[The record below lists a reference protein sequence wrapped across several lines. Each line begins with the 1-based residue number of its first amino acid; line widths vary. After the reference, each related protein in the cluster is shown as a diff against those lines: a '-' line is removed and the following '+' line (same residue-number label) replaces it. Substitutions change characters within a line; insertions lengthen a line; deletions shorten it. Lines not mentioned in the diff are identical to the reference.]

1 MSDQIKAPNA
11 TLDWYAPRI
20 ALRQRVAEVAIETF
34 ERAGFRQIVTPVFEE
49 TRLFARTSGESS
61 DVVQKEMYSFT
72 DRSEREL
79 TLRPE
84 GTAPVVRAYLE
95 HGLSREPQPV
105 KLWYFT
111 PMYRYSRGQRGRYR
125 EHWQFGVEVLGSDAP
140 AVDAE
145 IIALQAAW
153 YAALG
158 LEGVVLKLNSIGDST
173 CRPAYRKHLIAWMRA
188 REKEL
193 SAESIARIDLNPMRV
208 FDSKDPGDQR
218 AVRGGDS
225 LLPVD
230 PAPRIADHL
239 CDGCRE
245 HFGAVHAL
253 LDARGVPY
261 ELDPGLV
268 RGLDYYER
276 TAWEFVR
283 AELGGQSAIS
293 GGGRYDGLAEQIG
306 GRRVP
311 GVGFGCGSERI
322 VLTLEDQGVAID
334 DRTTQWFCA
343 IDEPDAVPALHAL
356 LDRVRKAGIAC
367 EADLAGRSL
376 KGQLKHA
383 ERLGATVVTVCTH
396 ESWARKSVL
405 VGDQE
410 VPVSRLVAEIKRQIK
425 RIA

>member
-1 MSDQIKAPNA
+1 MSEPIKAPNA

-20 ALRQRVAEVAIETF
+20 ALRQRVAEVAVETF

-61 DVVQKEMYSFT
+61 DVVQKEMYSFR
-72 DRSEREL
+72 DRSDREL

-95 HGLSREPQPV
+95 HGLAREPQPV

-111 PMYRYSRGQRGRYR
+111 PMYRYARAQRGRYR
-125 EHWQFGVEVLGSDAP
+125 EHWQFGVEVLGSDDP

-145 IIALQAAW
+145 IIALQHAW
-153 YAALG
+153 YEALG
-158 LEGVVLKLNSIGDST
+158 LQGVVLKLNSIGDHT
-173 CRPAYRKHLIAWMRA
+173 CRPAYRERLIAWMRTRADALSEESMA
-188 REKEL
+188 RLE
-193 SAESIARIDLNPMRV
+193 LNPMRV
-208 FDSKDPGDQR
+208 FDSKDAGDQQ
-218 AVRGGDS
+218 AIAGG
-225 LLPVD
+225 PGAEA
-230 PAPRIADHL
+230 APLITDHL
-239 CDGCRE
+239 CDGCRT
-245 HFGAVHAL
+245 HFAAVCSL
-253 LDARGVPY
+253 LDARGVSY

-283 AELGGQSAIS
+283 ADLGGQSAIS

-322 VLTLEDQGVAID
+322 VLTLEDQGVEID

-343 IDEPDAVPALHAL
+343 IDEPAAVPALHAA
-356 LDRVRKAGIAC
+356 LDRARALGIAC
-367 EADLAGRSL
+367 EADLMGRSL

-383 ERLGATVVTVCTH
+383 ERLRATVVTVCTPD
-396 ESWARKSVL
+396 SWARGSVRI
-405 VGDQE
+405 GEQE
-410 VPVSRLVAEIKRQIK
+410 VAVAGLENEIGR

>member
-11 TLDWYAPRI
+11 TVDWYAPRV

-34 ERAGFRQIVTPVFEE
+34 ELAGFRQIVTPVFEE

-61 DVVQKEMYSFT
+61 DVVQKEMYSFS

-95 HGLSREPQPV
+95 HGLAREPQPV
-105 KLWYFT
+105 KLWYFA

-140 AVDAE
+140 EVDAE

-158 LEGVVLKLNSIGDST
+158 LEGVELKLNSIGDRS
-173 CRPAYRKHLIAWMRA
+173 CRPAYRELLIAWLRA
-188 REKEL
+188 HESEL
-193 SAESIARIDLNPMRV
+193 SAESMARIELNPMRV
-208 FDSKDPGDQR
+208 FDSKDAGDQR

-225 LLPVD
+225 LAPGS
-230 PAPRIADHL
+230 PAPRITDHL
-239 CDGCRE
+239 CDGCRD
-245 HFGAVHAL
+245 HFARVCEL
-253 LDARGVPY
+253 LDKRKVPFT
-261 ELDPGLV
+261 LDPGLV

-283 AELGGQSAIS
+283 ADLGGQSAIS

-306 GRRVP
+306 GKRVP
-311 GVGFGCGSERI
+311 GVGFGCGTERI

-334 DRTTQWFCA
+334 DRTTRWFCA
-343 IDEPDAVPALHAL
+343 IDEPAAVPALHAAI
-356 LDRVRKAGIAC
+356 DRARALGIAC
-367 EADLAGRSL
+367 EADLMGRSL

-383 ERLGATVVTVCTH
+383 ERLGATVVTVCTP
-396 ESWARKSVL
+396 ESWARGSVRI
-405 VGDQE
+405 GEQE
-410 VPVSRLVAEIKRQIK
+410 VSVAGLEDEIKR
-425 RIA
+425 RLA

>member
-1 MSDQIKAPNA
+1 MSEPIKAPNA

-20 ALRQRVAEVAIETF
+20 ALRQRVAEVAVETF

-61 DVVQKEMYSFT
+61 DVVQKEMYSFR
-72 DRSEREL
+72 DRSDREL

-95 HGLSREPQPV
+95 HGLAREPQPV

-140 AVDAE
+140 EVDAE
-145 IIALQAAW
+145 IIALQATW

-158 LEGVVLKLNSIGDST
+158 LEGVVLKLNSIGDGS
-173 CRPAYRKHLIAWMRA
+173 CRPAYRELLIAWMRKH
-188 REKEL
+188 EPEL
-193 SAESIARIDLNPMRV
+193 SAEAMARIELNPMRV
-208 FDSKDPGDQR
+208 FDSKDPRDQL
-218 AVRGGDS
+218 AVGGGDS
-225 LLPVD
+225 PLPGD
-230 PAPRIADHL
+230 PAPRITDHL
-239 CDGCRE
+239 CAGCRE
-245 HFGAVHAL
+245 HFASVRAL

-283 AELGGQSAIS
+283 ADLGGQSAIS

-306 GRRVP
+306 GKRVP

-322 VLTLEDQGVAID
+322 VLTLEDQGVEID

-343 IDEPDAVPALHAL
+343 IDEPAAVPTLHAL
-356 LDRVRKAGIAC
+356 LDEVRAAEISC
-367 EADLAGRSL
+367 EADLMGRSL

-383 ERLGATVVTVCTH
+383 ERLGATVVTVCSPA
-396 ESWARKSVL
+396 SWARESVL
-405 VGDQE
+405 IGDQE
-410 VPVSRLVAEIKRQIK
+410 VPVSGLVDEIKR
-425 RIA
+425 RLA